1 MEASAQVVV
10 SDDAVARQAAEA
22 LAADLSREYAAA
34 DPGLR
39 VEAAPCTVRETPMD
53 WASTERAVCMLTC
66 LPNGVQAI
74 GVSRTVQGAA
84 STRRPGSAA
93 EQTALT
99 ATFCVRSSLG
109 SQKEMLHRR
118 LRTLMAQL
126 GGTVSISGDYPA
138 WEYRQDSSLRDLM
151 TEVFQEQYGRKPKIE
166 AIHAGVE
173 CGILSGKLPGLD
185 CVSIGPNLLDIHTP
199 RERMEIAS
207 VQRVWRFVLEVLKRS
222 NRRARR
228 KPRLHI
234 VAGNPVVRGAVPW
247 YNSRK
252 AAGDGGNQGGN
263 IMYHCFRLRRGQDLY
278 EEIEAYVK
286 AHHIAAGA
294 VVSGVGCVSRWRL
307 RDATGVRVR
316 SGEEDVEIV
325 SLMGTVSEYGC
336 HLHASFSREDLSAFG
351 GHLLPGCTVNT
362 TAEIVLAEIRSC
374 VFTRRPDSETG
385 YEELEIGPAYPEETR
400 NDRREER

>member
-1 MEASAQVVV
+1 MLGAEVLDAAPLRGRKLINVDSEEEGIFTVSCAGGSMAQCTLPVTRAPYGGAALEVTVQGLAGGHSGTEIHKGRANACVLLGRLLQAMAERTELRLVTAAGGGKDNAIAVEASAQVVV

-39 VEAAPCTVRETPMD
+39 VEAVPCTVRETPMD

-66 LPNGVQAI
+66 LPNGVQAMSMEI
-74 GVSRTVQGAA
+74 HGLVQTSLNLGILAA
-84 STRRPGSAA
+84 D
-93 EQTALT
+93 QTALT
-99 ATFCVRSSLG
+99 ATFFVRSSLG

-222 NRRARR
+222 
-228 KPRLHI
+228 K
-234 VAGNPVVRGAVPW
+234 
-247 YNSRK
+247 
-252 AAGDGGNQGGN
+252 
-263 IMYHCFRLRRGQDLY
+263 
-278 EEIEAYVK
+278 
-286 AHHIAAGA
+286 
-294 VVSGVGCVSRWRL
+294 
-307 RDATGVRVR
+307 
-316 SGEEDVEIV
+316 
-325 SLMGTVSEYGC
+325 
-336 HLHASFSREDLSAFG
+336 
-351 GHLLPGCTVNT
+351 
-362 TAEIVLAEIRSC
+362 
-374 VFTRRPDSETG
+374 
-385 YEELEIGPAYPEETR
+385 
-400 NDRREER
+400 